1 MDYAVQR
8 RWKRKRISAPVIVM
22 IKGAGQT
29 RTIVA
34 STRDICDGGVYV
46 VSARCPD
53 CGTEVEVRIGTAR
66 EVSPLDVDGRVV
78 RKDEWGFAVA
88 FHHEN
93 SWPFL
98 GDEH

>member
-8 RWKRKRISAPVIVM
+8 RWKRKRISAPVIVT

-34 STRDICDGGVYV
+34 STRDISNGGVYV
-46 VSARCPD
+46 VSARCPE
-53 CGTEVEVRIGTAR
+53 CGTEVEIRIGPAH
-66 EVSPLDVDGRVV
+66 EANPLDTDGRVI

-88 FHHEN
+88 FEQEK

-98 GDEH
+98 VDES